1 MNKKKVVSI
10 LCLFIGSIIWAVS
23 SWINFSEGNIV
34 FSIIQIILSICFIV
48 KAIIIYTKNKDNK
61 HWLIKANNLKSY
73 SLLFSYIRYKLYSQ
87 HILYLIFTFDII

>member
-10 LCLFIGSIIWAVS
+10 LCWFIGAIIWAVIA
-23 SWINFSEGNIV
+23 WTNFSEGNIV

-61 HWLIKANNLKSY
+61 H
-73 SLLFSYIRYKLYSQ
+73 
-87 HILYLIFTFDII
+87 